1 LQAGKDITE
10 NEIKF
15 KRIRQTFNIFTVV
28 CVIICNFFYAISNF
42 YDFQNQEVN
51 STGYTAAFISTY
63 QLLASINL
71 TIYITMMA
79 SLVALAKIIRGNQ
92 NVLLLNPIVFG
103 LHILSFTLFILAFFV
118 FDIFYS
124 RSLVD
129 WTTKTAKESSFTNA
143 FSTACGFISQ
153 AIFMHILN
161 AYS

>member
-1 LQAGKDITE
+1 
-10 NEIKF
+10 
-15 KRIRQTFNIFTVV
+15 
-28 CVIICNFFYAISNF
+28 
-42 YDFQNQEVN
+42 
-51 STGYTAAFISTY
+51 
-63 QLLASINL
+63 
-71 TIYITMMA
+71 MMA

-161 AYS
+161 AYSQVKNEVFIAIDKQGKISVSPNVIDFQAEVPIKSNLQEDDDESLEAQSMPKLYEDTMEQFRSRLTLPED